1 MFLLLRETRDPL
13 LECYMVFFCP
23 ESFSSILANFVFTI
37 STFPRVNISFV
48 NRAFLVRLE
57 RFLLFLIC
65 RSRFS
70 EVEGCKPARPESVMA
85 SSCL

>member
-1 MFLLLRETRDPL
+1 MFLLLGETRDPL
-13 LECYMVFFCP
+13 FECYTVFFCP
-23 ESFSSILANFVFTI
+23 ESFSSILANFMSTI
-37 STFPRVNISFV
+37 STFPRVNVSFV

-65 RSRFS
+65 RSRSS
-70 EVEGCKPARPESVMA
+70 EVEGCELARPESVMA